1 MTPSPKLIPAPEPSV
16 AFASSVLGAS
26 SPGRSSDSTRRPV
39 RPVRRRSCMSRDAA
53 ARAQLEATKDS
64 VEVSTTQSWEIV
76 GKTMEIPWKNYGE
89 LEILGES
96 ITVNK

>member
-1 MTPSPKLIPAPEPSV
+1 
-16 AFASSVLGAS
+16 
-26 SPGRSSDSTRRPV
+26 
-39 RPVRRRSCMSRDAA
+39 MSRDAA

>member
-39 RPVRRRSCMSRDAA
+39 RRDAA